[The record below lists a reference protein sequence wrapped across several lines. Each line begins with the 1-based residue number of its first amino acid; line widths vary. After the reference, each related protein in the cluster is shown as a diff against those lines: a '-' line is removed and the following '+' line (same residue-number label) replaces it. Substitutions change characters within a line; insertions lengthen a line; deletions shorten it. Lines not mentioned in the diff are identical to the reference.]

1 MYIESED
8 YDYFDLLF
16 NGLDRDRSYAFL
28 DLLLK
33 AGSEKTGTD
42 VFVIEVLEQHE
53 IGQKRIE
60 EREIIT
66 RDMVDDAYK
75 AATEGK

>member
-1 MYIESED
+1 MYIKNED
-8 YDYFDLLF
+8 YDYFDRLF
-16 NGLDRDRSYAFL
+16 NGLDHDRSYAFL

-42 VFVIEVLEQHE
+42 VFVIRVLQQHE
-53 IGQKRIE
+53 LAQKGIE
-60 EREIIT
+60 QREIIT
-66 RDMVDDAYK
+66 RDMIDNAYK